1 MENVLDLYAEP
12 YDPTRPVVCFDEKPV
27 QLVEETR
34 APRPVAPGQPARYD
48 YEYRRKGTANL
59 FLAVEPLAGWR
70 QVTVTEQRTK
80 EDFAAQMKHL
90 VDVCYPEA
98 DRVRVVLD
106 NLNTHRPA
114 SLYEAYPPEEARC
127 ILRRLEFHY
136 TPKHASWLNMAEVE
150 LSVLSSQCL
159 NRRIPDR
166 DVLAQEIAAYATRR
180 NGERATIQWRFTVG
194 DARTKLNHLYP
205 APSL

>member
-1 MENVLDLYAEP
+1 MEDVLDLYAEP

-34 APRPVAPGQPARYD
+34 VPRPVAPGRPALFD

-59 FLAVEPLAGWR
+59 FVAVEPLAGWR

-80 EDFAAQMKHL
+80 QDFAAQMKRL

-98 DRVRVVLD
+98 DRIRVVLD
-106 NLNTHRPA
+106 NLNTHRLA
-114 SLYEAYPPEEARC
+114 SLYETYPPQEARR
-127 ILRRLEFHY
+127 ILRRLEFHH

-150 LSVLSSQCL
+150 LSVLSQCL
-159 NRRIPDR
+159 DRRIPDR
-166 DVLAQEIAAYATRR
+166 DTLAQQIAAYTTRR
-180 NGERATIQWRFTVG
+180 NGERATIRWRFTVG
-194 DARTKLNHLYP
+194 DARIKLNHLYP
-205 APSL
+205 APSLC

>member
-1 MENVLDLYAEP
+1 VLDLYEEP
-12 YDPTRPVVCFDEKPV
+12 YDPKRPVVCFDEKPV

-34 APRPVAPGQPARYD
+34 VPRPVAPGRPALHD

-59 FLAVEPLAGWR
+59 FVAVEPLAGWR

-80 EDFAAQMKHL
+80 HDFAAQMKRL

-98 DRVRVVLD
+98 DRIRVVLD

-114 SLYEAYPPEEARC
+114 SLYEAYAPEEARR
-127 ILRRLEFHY
+127 ILKRLEFHH
-136 TPKHASWLNMAEVE
+136 TPKHGSWLNMAEVE
-150 LSVLSSQCL
+150 ISVLSGQCL

-166 DVLAQEIAAYATRR
+166 ERLGQETAAWAARR
-180 NGERATIQWRFTVG
+180 NADRAAIDWRFTVC
-194 DARTKLNHLYP
+194 DARSKLDHLYP